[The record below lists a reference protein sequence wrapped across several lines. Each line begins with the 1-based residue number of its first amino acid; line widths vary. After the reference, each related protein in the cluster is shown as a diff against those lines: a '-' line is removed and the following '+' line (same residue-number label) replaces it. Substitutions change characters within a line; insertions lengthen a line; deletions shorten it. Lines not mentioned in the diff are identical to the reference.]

1 MKCFISL
8 LIMLACVRLS
18 GVVAIAG
25 EMKEGPYAGS
35 KEFERMK
42 TLVGPWEGTAVEMG
56 DADQKVKL
64 EYRLTGGG
72 SALVE
77 TFFPGTPNEM
87 VSVYHDINGRLSMTH
102 YCTLGNQ
109 PRMALK
115 SSSEKELALDFIAG
129 SNIDQ
134 MKDTHMHSLTITFE
148 DNDHI
153 THKWI
158 LFEGGKEKGA
168 AVFKLTRIK

>member
-1 MKCFISL
+1 MKHFISL
-8 LIMLACVRLS
+8 LIVLICLSLS
-18 GVVAIAG
+18 GVIAIAG
-25 EMKEGPYAGS
+25 EMKQGPHMGS

-42 TLVGPWEGTAVEMG
+42 TLVGSWEGTSVEKG
-56 DADQKVKL
+56 NAEQKVKL
-64 EYRLTGGG
+64 EYRMTGGV

-77 TFFPGTPNEM
+77 TFFPGTPQEM
-87 VSVYHDINGRLSMTH
+87 VSVYHDDNGKLTMTH
-102 YCTLGNQ
+102 YCMLGNQ

-115 SSSEKELALDFIAG
+115 SSSEKELMLDFIAG
-129 SNIDQ
+129 SNIDP

-158 LFEGGKEKGA
+158 LFEAGKEKGA
-168 AVFKLTRIK
+168 ATFKLTRVK